1 MGSPTRLRQSEQF
14 GLRWENVDFQTGIIT
29 VPRSKHGEK
38 RHVPMND
45 TAREILRSL
54 PSRMKSAYVFP
65 SATGETPIDPCN
77 FIARVFRKAL
87 NKAGVEDF
95 RWHDLRHTFAS
106 RLVTAGV
113 DLRTVQEL
121 LGHKTIMMTL
131 RYSHLSPAHQLEAVQ
146 RLNPKPTGT
155 TTGTEQPTKTRAARA
170 TAQVVAFPA
179 ENSAPGVIRTPDLLV
194 RSPFGALF
202 AELRRVA
209 RSGAEPCA
217 TRLISTL
224 ARLASLADCGP
235 FWGVGTQLAHK
246 MVTGDQAGAAP
257 PRWPEFRLPP
267 GRR

>member
-155 TTGTEQPTKTRAARA
+155 TTGTGAADQDARCASDRASGRISGGKQRARGDSNTRPTGSKPAA
-170 TAQVVAFPA
+170 
-179 ENSAPGVIRTPDLLV
+179 LV
-194 RSPFGALF
+194 RLSYG
-202 AELRRVA
+202 RA
-209 RSGAEPCA
+209 RG
-217 TRLISTL
+217 
-224 ARLASLADCGP
+224 
-235 FWGVGTQLAHK
+235 
-246 MVTGDQAGAAP
+246 
-257 PRWPEFRLPP
+257 
-267 GRR
+267 GR